1 MNVEPNNN
9 RIMTTIQLTESIDRL
24 LTQHGPH
31 APLGTVLSVSLRDV
45 LDIAIH
51 PCPQDTTARA
61 MVCILEEAP
70 DTPLGEWL
78 GNTIPA
84 DDATDVCRE
93 RTYKEFPLARN
104 KEESEHP
111 MGDEDELFFLDCC
124 EQFPVVPDV
133 NLYK

>member
-1 MNVEPNNN
+1 
-9 RIMTTIQLTESIDRL
+9 MTTIQLTETIDRL
-24 LTQHGPH
+24 LSQHGPH
-31 APLGTVLSVSLRDV
+31 TPLGTVVDVSLRDV
-45 LDIAIH
+45 LDIATH

-61 MVCILEEAP
+61 MVCILEEAR

-78 GNTIPA
+78 GNTPLGEWLADTIPA

-111 MGDEDELFFLDCC
+111 MGDDDELFFLDCC